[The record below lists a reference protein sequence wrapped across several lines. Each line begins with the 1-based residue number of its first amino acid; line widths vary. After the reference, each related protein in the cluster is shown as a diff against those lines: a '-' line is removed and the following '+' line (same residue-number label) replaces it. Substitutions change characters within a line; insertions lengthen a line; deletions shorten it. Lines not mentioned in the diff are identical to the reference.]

1 MSVDKHKYDYTI
13 YPDNNFEVFKETCRK
28 IEISYPDYKKN
39 EILIDVDGS
48 YLQIYEKDKKEI
60 VVYEDYDVGAI
71 YVKSDIDLSG
81 TIKDYW
87 ADRK

>member
-1 MSVDKHKYDYTI
+1 M
-13 YPDNNFEVFKETCRK
+13 EE
-28 IEISYPDYKKN
+28 
-39 EILIDVDGS
+39 
-48 YLQIYEKDKKEI
+48 QKDKKEI

-87 ADRK
+87 VDRK

>member
-28 IEISYPDYKKN
+28 
-39 EILIDVDGS
+39 ILIDVDGS

-87 ADRK
+87 VDRK